1 MKLIL
6 ALSLLSAP
14 VFACPHQDAAQKTAQ
29 KSDDKD
35 KKPAPPKK
43 DDKPSEQAKA
53 KQPEPAKKPS

>member
-29 KSDDKD
+29 KSDDK
-35 KKPAPPKK
+35 KPAPPKK